1 MQWDFF
7 KTENCISIES
17 SLSMLK
23 FLLPD
28 DSIRGGVIS
37 ADIGLNFKMRKPL
50 GKAHLIYS
58 DTQKCFAWWEP
69 GKNMSHEAAYI
80 VFVCFRFLC
89 KLRDRYLINYFESNF
104 HFRRFEKTISLFTPV
119 CNLLIEKKNGSQNGS
134 PCYAIAGRV
143 SRRNNSFYLIPR
155 EESCANIP
163 RLSYVNNDNKH
174 VKNCLSKL

>member
-28 DSIRGGVIS
+28 DFIRGGVIS
-37 ADIGLNFKMRKPL
+37 ADIGLNFKMREPL

-58 DTQKCFAWWEP
+58 DTQKCFAWWEH
-69 GKNMSHEAAYI
+69 GTVKTCLAKTWSSLYMVVKDI
-80 VFVCFRFLC
+80 VVFVCFRFLG
-89 KLRDRYLINYFESNF
+89 KLRDRYLINCFESNF

-134 PCYAIAGRV
+134 PCYAMAGRV
-143 SRRNNSFYLIPR
+143 SIQT
-155 EESCANIP
+155 
-163 RLSYVNNDNKH
+163 K
-174 VKNCLSKL
+174 